1 MYYLIVN
8 FLIFSLSFFVL
19 SFLNIP
25 HKKKEQF
32 LFLQLSIQLLY
43 VHVLKDYTTLPDLRE
58 YVLGYNYARSL
69 TIDSVDHIQWYH
81 KFELGWCYLNFVLS
95 KFCAHHIL
103 LFFITSSII
112 IGSYSYLSW
121 RYSVNPLFSLFLFFF
136 LLYGQSLFVL
146 RQNVAMALCFLTIP
160 YILERKIKPF
170 LLIILIAFFIHKT
183 ALVFLVI
190 YYIYQLDLNKKN
202 LLFLIGCGG
211 SVIVCFSLIISMLS
225 SYISGFEGYITKENA
240 VSTNYVMFL
249 IQFCVFILFLIS
261 DLKMKTLSGINK
273 LLFLMLIVGMVMS
286 FASVGLNSILGRFNM
301 YFTSIIFLTIPTFLN
316 FYYGN
321 LKGVLNL
328 IVFILFMLLFF
339 RSTEYIKEI
348 QLITL
353 F

>member
-1 MYYLIVN
+1 MYYLIIN
-8 FLIFSLSFFVL
+8 FLIFSLSFIVL

-25 HKKKEQF
+25 HKKKELF
-32 LFLQLSIQLLY
+32 LFVQLSIQLLY
-43 VHVLKDYTTLPDLRE
+43 VHILKDYTTLPDLPE
-58 YVLGYNYARSL
+58 YVLGYNYAKSL

-81 KFELGWCYLNFVLS
+81 KFELGWCYLNFILA
-95 KFCAHHIL
+95 KFCEHHIL

-136 LLYGQSLFVL
+136 ILYGQSLFVL

-160 YILERKIKPF
+160 YIIKRQIKPF

-183 ALVFLVI
+183 ALVFLLI
-190 YYIYQLDLNKKN
+190 YFMYQLDINKKK
-202 LLFLIGCGG
+202 LLLIMGG
-211 SVIVCFSLIISMLS
+211 GGIVIVCFSLIISTLS

-273 LLFLMLIVGMVMS
+273 LLFLMLLVGMIMS

-301 YFTSIIFLTIPTFLN
+301 YYTSIIFLTIPNFLN
-316 FYYGN
+316 FYHGN
-321 LKGVLNL
+321 FRSALN
-328 IVFILFMLLFF
+328 IVVFILFMLLFF
-339 RSTEYIKEI
+339 RSTDYIKDI